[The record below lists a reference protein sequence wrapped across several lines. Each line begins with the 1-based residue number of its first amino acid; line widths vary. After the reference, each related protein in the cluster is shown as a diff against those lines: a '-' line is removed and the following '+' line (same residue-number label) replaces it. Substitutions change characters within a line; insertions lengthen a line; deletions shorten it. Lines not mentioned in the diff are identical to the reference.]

1 MNVFIRIGIAAL
13 AALGLAFA
21 ASPVAAQRG
30 VGGDEGVARMRV
42 RPEVVTLEGE
52 IVAINIGP
60 CERTTGR
67 ARVGVHL
74 LVERTSAVEKD
85 ASEAAPAPTEA
96 ALEPWNIHISPQSAV
111 YEMLAKFPLG
121 TQVTVVAFRT
131 DKMPAN
137 HYVAKKVA
145 SDEATVTLRDETL
158 RPAWAGSGV
167 PGLDNRPMRATG
179 PRYGRGAG
187 DGRGREYGQ
196 SRGRGRDFERGAG
209 PGPHPYGRM
218 GW

>member
-30 VGGDEGVARMRV
+30 MGGDEGVARMRV
-42 RPEVVTLEGE
+42 RPEVVTLAGE
-52 IVAINIGP
+52 IVAINVGP

-74 LVERTSAVEKD
+74 LVERAAAVEKD
-85 ASEAAPAPTEA
+85 ASERATAPTEA
-96 ALEPWNIHISPQSAV
+96 ALEPWNIHIGPQLVV

-121 TQVTVVAFRT
+121 TQVTVAAFRT

-137 HYVAKKVA
+137 HYVAQKVA
-145 SDEATVTLRDETL
+145 SEEATVTLRDETL
-158 RPAWAGSGV
+158 RPAWAGSGG
-167 PGLDNRPMRATG
+167 PGADDRPTRPTG
-179 PRYGRGAG
+179 PRYSRGPG
-187 DGRGREYGQ
+187 DGRGRGDGQ
-196 SRGRGRDFERGAG
+196 GRGRGRGFERGAG